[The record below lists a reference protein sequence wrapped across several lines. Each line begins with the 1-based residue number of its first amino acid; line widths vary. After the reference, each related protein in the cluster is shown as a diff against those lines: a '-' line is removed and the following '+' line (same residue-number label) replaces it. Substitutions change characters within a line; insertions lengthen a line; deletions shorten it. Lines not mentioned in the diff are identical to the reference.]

1 MINLVLADDH
11 AVFVDALQTVL
22 TQRGFEVSAVAGT
35 VAALLQRVRAV
46 RPDVCVVDRHFT
58 DGDAV
63 DHIAGVV
70 AAGTKVVVL
79 TADGDGDAVV
89 RALDSGAAGY
99 VHKSRGVAAL
109 TAAINRVAHGE
120 IVVDLPS
127 WRGPKRSP
135 AAADAFRLATYLT
148 KRECE
153 CLKMLV
159 EGLGTAAMAR
169 RLGVSATTVRT
180 HVQSLLT
187 KLGVHSRL
195 EAASLA
201 VRHGLLDPGLIDR
214 SG

>member
-1 MINLVLADDH
+1 M
-11 AVFVDALQTVL
+11 TV
-22 TQRGFEVSAVAGT
+22 TSAAVAGT

-63 DHIAGVV
+63 
-70 AAGTKVVVL
+70 
-79 TADGDGDAVV
+79 V
-89 RALDSGAAGY
+89 RALESGAAGY
-99 VHKSRGVAAL
+99 VHKSRGVTAL
-109 TAAINRVAHGE
+109 ATAIHRVAHGE
-120 IVVDLPS
+120 VVVDLPS

-148 KRECE
+148 KRERE
-153 CLKMLV
+153 CLEMLV
-159 EGLGTAAMAR
+159 EGLGTAAMAC
-169 RLGVSATTVRT
+169 RLGVSGTTVRT

-201 VRHGLLDPGLIDR
+201 VRHGLLDPDLFDR

>member
-11 AVFVDALQTVL
+11 AVFVDALRTVL

-35 VAALLQRVRAV
+35 VALLLQRVQAT

-58 DGDAV
+58 DGDAI
-63 DHIAGVV
+63 DHIAAVVGTGV
-70 AAGTKVVVL
+70 KVVVL
-79 TADGDGDAVV
+79 TADGDGDTVL
-89 RALDSGAAGY
+89 RALDSGATGY
-99 VHKSRGVAAL
+99 VHKSCGVAAL
-109 TAAINRVAHGE
+109 AAAIHRVALGE
-120 IVVDLPS
+120 VVVDLPS
-127 WRGPKRSP
+127 PVRPKRSP

-148 KRECE
+148 KRERE
-153 CLKMLV
+153 CLTMLV
-159 EGLGTAAMAR
+159 EGLGTAAMTR

-201 VRHGLLDPGLIDR
+201 VRHGLLNADLFGR